1 MNLVYSKLKVIVLVG
16 FYIYRKGGMM
26 ISFDIELLK
35 IFKYS
40 LINYVFL
47 FKEG

>member
-16 FYIYRKGGMM
+16 FYRKGDMM